1 MPNIYPFFD
10 AGTFESFSPPYANP
24 PAPAAGSEAVGRTT
38 EDAQAGTHS
47 LLLKYGTAGGHYN
60 QDYKLYFG
68 FRAPAYP
75 IVLVPGKRYKATIQ
89 VKTPATADGG
99 GQLGT
104 DGVKI
109 FLGKDYDISEGGVVT
124 TVLAGATVYTMANGD
139 VLRVVTVGQIKG
151 AGWAEISIAWTE
163 PSTGTPGFRRPW
175 GVSVSTAQVNTAPVL
190 AVALGEDV
198 YNGGKLFMDTLTL
211 EEIITCDLTGVPPF
225 YTKTDETAAAAN
237 DGTVN
242 AMATSS
248 YSKRFAIHTQ
258 GSPPPDDA
266 DPSWQLS
273 PIFTGVAP
281 GVWAVSVKDLN
292 GCYLQIT
299 NIPILEF
306 AGAPPPPP
314 PDPVGDALTV
324 NSAPI
329 NSFNFISWYASSGQI
344 DFSQLVFTNCF
355 WDLPNAYQKN
365 KIQLKHFPVVT
376 NGERFSFYLNFDTDY
391 NYPNFSSLRLDLIN
405 IYGVIQTAVGTL
417 QRVFQADGIKYFIY
431 ASVTLVG
438 VAPGYYRL
446 VITDTSTDAPH
457 DVLFVSQE
465 IEIMT
470 VDEAPKFTARFR
482 FRCSSSIYRFLYS
495 EIPDFV
501 QEIRLRVNVSDGDS
515 LDGKIEQYRASSS
528 GKLRNVSFDLD
539 KWYEFE
545 TYFFDKLAHRATEI
559 FQAHDIIIV
568 NNKMFLVKGVYKWP
582 RNIAATTSKGTLL
595 MYEQAFSTI
604 NRYGDPDAIIITDP
618 VLLGDHGGAILL

>member
-10 AGTFESFSPPYANP
+10 GGTFENFPNPYANP

-38 EDAQAGTHS
+38 EDAHAGTHS

-60 QDYKLYFG
+60 QDYKLYFS
-68 FRAPAYP
+68 FRGPFYSV
-75 IVLVPGKRYKATIQ
+75 VLVPGKKYKATIK
-89 VKTPATADGG
+89 VKTPAGADGS

-109 FLGKDYDISEGGVVT
+109 FLGKDYDSSEGGVVT
-124 TVLAGATVYTMANGD
+124 TVLADATIYTMANGD

-151 AGWAEISIAWTE
+151 LGWAEISIEWTE
-163 PSTGTPGFRRPW
+163 PATGTPGFRRPW
-175 GVSVSTAQVNTAPVL
+175 GVSVSTASVNTAPVL

-198 YNGGKLFMDTLTL
+198 YNGGKLFMDTLVL
-211 EEIITCDLTGVPPF
+211 EEVTECDLAFGSPA
-225 YTKTDETAAAAN
+225 YTKTDETADDAD
-237 DGTVN
+237 DGTITVN
-242 AMATSS
+242 ATSS
-248 YSKRFAIHTQ
+248 QTIQYALD
-258 GSPPPDDA
+258 GGAP
-266 DPSWQLS
+266 QLS
-273 PIFTGVAP
+273 HIFTGVAP
-281 GVWAVSVKDLN
+281 GIHAVQIVDMA
-292 GCYLQIT
+292 GCNLEIT

-306 AGAPPPPP
+306 APAPPPPP

-329 NSFNFISWYASSGQI
+329 NSVNFISWFASSGQI

-376 NGERFSFYLNFDTDY
+376 NGEQFSFYLNFDADY
-391 NYPNFSSLRLDLIN
+391 NYPNFSSLRLDLIS
-405 IYGVIQTAVGTL
+405 IYGVIQTGVGIL
-417 QRVFQADGIKYFIY
+417 QRVYQADGIKYFIY
-431 ASVTLVG
+431 ASVTLAG
-438 VAPGYYRL
+438 VAPGFYRL
-446 VITDTSTDAPH
+446 VITDTSTAAPY

-465 IEIMT
+465 VEVMS
-470 VDEAPKFTARFR
+470 VEEAPKFTARFR
-482 FRCSSSIYRFLYS
+482 FRCSSSIYRFLYT

-515 LDGKIEQYRASSS
+515 LDGKIEQYRAVSS

-545 TYFFDKLAHRATEI
+545 TYFFDKLAHRATEVL
-559 FQAHDIIIV
+559 QAHDIIIV
-568 NNKMFLVKGVYKWP
+568 NNKTFLVKGVYKWP
-582 RNIAATTSKGTLL
+582 RNPAATTSKGTLL
-595 MYEQAFSTI
+595 MYEQAFSMI
-604 NRYGDPDAIIITDP
+604 NRYGDPDAVAITTDP
-618 VLLGDHGGAILL
+618 VLLGDDGGAILL